1 MTVLARLVG
10 VENVVSVEID
20 AEVARS
26 AEAAL
31 ASVHTVPY
39 AWGRQVRPG
48 GLIVVPLA
56 ATVHPEW
63 PLAVLRVN
71 EDGTAQGRCV
81 VPAPFMPLRSL
92 TVEARGLGWFVR

>member
-39 AWGRQVRPG
+39 ARVRQGRQVRPG

-56 ATVHPEW
+56 ATVGR
-63 PLAVLRVN
+63 LRCC
-71 EDGTAQGRCV
+71 G
-81 VPAPFMPLRSL
+81 
-92 TVEARGLGWFVR
+92 